1 MLCSK
6 FNLTRIHFEP
16 LLFPF
21 WSLNIVHSSIFPKG
35 WNNCLTSSSVCC
47 LLSMPTKSFRSS
59 IRNKTKQFVQLH
71 FFITFKIQQKK
82 FIYKKCTD
90 LRDNFTQE
98 YSGGRFSSQG
108 LILHCY
114 CLVYLFGFDSKLL
127 TNDDEVSVLT
137 QSGIFQIDTCLDE
150 SFRLAPNN
158 TLLVLKLKREKT
170 RDREKMEKS

>member
-59 IRNKTKQFVQLH
+59 VRNKTKQFVQLH

-82 FIYKKCTD
+82 FIFKKCTD
-90 LRDNFTQE
+90 LRDNYTKSIAVVVFK
-98 YSGGRFSSQG
+98 SRADLALLLFSLSVW
-108 LILHCY
+108 LRLKT
-114 CLVYLFGFDSKLL
+114 FNKRRRGF
-127 TNDDEVSVLT
+127 
-137 QSGIFQIDTCLDE
+137 
-150 SFRLAPNN
+150 SFNPERNLS
-158 TLLVLKLKREKT
+158 
-170 RDREKMEKS
+170 D